1 MATTAKK
8 SKSKKNTRGKSEGQ
22 KRPNKAEQPDH
33 LRGRQKPEEFRQY
46 GLFMALPTEE
56 RKEIFGFT
64 TDKQFASHFKVHPGT
79 LSEWK
84 WEEDLWSIRD
94 QYLIVFKKH
103 TADIIAALAKRAK
116 RTGEAFHSLSFLKVV
131 EGFTEKTG
139 LDLTSKGKRITG
151 FEVIVRHATKEP
163 TSSRDPR
170 PADHK

>member
-1 MATTAKK
+1 MAARKK
-8 SKSKKNTRGKSEGQ
+8 KTKASRASGKKRGDRANGG
-22 KRPNKAEQPDH
+22 EQPDH
-33 LRGRQKPEEFRQY
+33 LHGRQKPEEFRQY
-46 GLFMALPTEE
+46 GLFMALPIEE

-64 TDKQFASHFKVHPGT
+64 TDKQFGAHFKVSPQT

-84 WEEDLWSIRD
+84 WEESLWTIRD

-103 TADIIAALAKRAK
+103 TAEIIAALAKRAK

-139 LDLTSKGKRITG
+139 LDITSKGRKVSG
-151 FEVIVRHATKEP
+151 FTVEIVHAKNSP

-170 PADHK
+170 PADGK

>member
-1 MATTAKK
+1 MAT
-8 SKSKKNTRGKSEGQ
+8 KKNNRKKVSRAKRGK
-22 KRPNKAEQPDH
+22 
-33 LRGRQKPEEFRQY
+33 RGNRTNRGELPGSLHNRTKPEEFRQY
-46 GLFMALPTEE
+46 GLFMALPHEE

-64 TDKQFASHFKVHPGT
+64 TDKQFGAHFKVSPQT

-103 TADIIAALAKRAK
+103 TAEIIAALAKRAK

-151 FEVIVRHATKEP
+151 FDVVVRHAKNEP
-163 TSSRDPR
+163 TSSRDPQ
-170 PADHK
+170 PAGKQ

>member
-1 MATTAKK
+1 MSKPAKEK
-8 SKSKKNTRGKSEGQ
+8 TKKKISRGSV
-22 KRPNKAEQPDH
+22 KRKADANKGEHPDRLH
-33 LRGRQKPEEFRQY
+33 NRTKPEEFRQY
-46 GLFMALPTEE
+46 GLFMALPHEE

-64 TDKQFASHFKVHPGT
+64 TDKQFAAHFKVHPGT

-103 TADIIAALAKRAK
+103 TAEIIAALAKRAK

-139 LDLTSKGKRITG
+139 LDITSKGKRVGG
-151 FEVIVRHATKEP
+151 FEVVIRHAKNSP
-163 TSSRDPR
+163 TSSRDQ
-170 PADHK
+170 KTGE

>member
-1 MATTAKK
+1 MTKAAKE
-8 SKSKKNTRGKSEGQ
+8 KSKKNISRGRGKGRQ
-22 KRPNKAEQPDH
+22 RPKGAEQPDH

-46 GLFMALPTEE
+46 GLFMALPIEE

-64 TDKQFASHFKVHPGT
+64 TDKQFAAHFKIHPGT

-103 TADIIAALAKRAK
+103 TAEIIAALAKRAK

-139 LDLTSKGKRITG
+139 LDITSKGKRVGG
-151 FEVIVRHATKEP
+151 FEVVIRHAKNSP
-163 TSSRDPR
+163 TSSRDQ
-170 PADHK
+170 KSGE